1 MAAKGLWTSAASAEG
16 AKAPQQPIE
25 ADVTV
30 VKKSEETERVVRWAL
45 ANAQHNLQTLHEIV
59 AQDAFQRTPPENKAK
74 VVARVEELVRLE
86 TFVLH
91 LLSNLP
97 DDDTERLAKLQMFGL
112 FLAAEQRCSI
122 PLAGSH

>member
-1 MAAKGLWTSAASAEG
+1 M
-16 AKAPQQPIE
+16 
-25 ADVTV
+25 TV
-30 VKKSEETERVVRWAL
+30 VENSEETERVVRWAL

-59 AQDAFQRTPPENKAK
+59 ALDAFQRTLPENKAK
-74 VVARVEELVRLE
+74 LVARVEELVRLE
-86 TFVLH
+86 TFALH

-112 FLAAEQRCSI
+112 FLVAEQRRNI